1 MKPKAAFPEI
11 IRTRVDVI
19 LRPSHQPDGTAVDT
33 NSRRKTMN
41 KVLVSAAFAIAL
53 IASGN
58 AFAASDL
65 DESIYAETSS
75 VASYDANGFVPS
87 TEPMSAE
94 SAALYEESSSHVI
107 AYEVSF
113 DANPQLADN
122 ANGNAAGRGW
132 LSATQ
137 STSDYVFEAE

>member
-1 MKPKAAFPEI
+1 
-11 IRTRVDVI
+11 
-19 LRPSHQPDGTAVDT
+19 
-33 NSRRKTMN
+33 MN

-87 TEPMSAE
+87 TEPMSA
-94 SAALYEESSSHVI
+94 AKA
-107 AYEVSF
+107 
-113 DANPQLADN
+113 
-122 ANGNAAGRGW
+122 R
-132 LSATQ
+132 SAT
-137 STSDYVFEAE
+137 TSS

>member
-1 MKPKAAFPEI
+1 
-11 IRTRVDVI
+11 
-19 LRPSHQPDGTAVDT
+19 
-33 NSRRKTMN
+33 MN

-87 TEPMSAE
+87 TAPMSAE

-122 ANGNAAGRGW
+122 AKAADRGW
-132 LSATQ
+132 TSATQ
-137 STSDYVFEAE
+137 STSVYDFGTE

>member
-1 MKPKAAFPEI
+1 
-11 IRTRVDVI
+11 
-19 LRPSHQPDGTAVDT
+19 
-33 NSRRKTMN
+33 MN

-87 TEPMSAE
+87 TAPMSAE

-122 ANGNAAGRGW
+122 AKAAGRGW
-132 LSATQ
+132 TSATQ
-137 STSDYVFEAE
+137 STSVYDFGTE